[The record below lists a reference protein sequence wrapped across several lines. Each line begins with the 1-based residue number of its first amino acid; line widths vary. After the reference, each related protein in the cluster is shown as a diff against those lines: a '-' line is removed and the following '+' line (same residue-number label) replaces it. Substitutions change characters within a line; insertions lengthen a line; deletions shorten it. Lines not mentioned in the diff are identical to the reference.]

1 MEVVGID
8 QIGPFHQ
15 VVEGI
20 DLTYLVKDNRG
31 IIGEEDTYQLE
42 EGIDQ
47 VEEIAEVVEDTF
59 PEVEESL
66 AIFC

>member
-8 QIGPFHQ
+8 QIGPCHL

-31 IIGEEDTYQLE
+31 IIGEEDTSQLE